1 MAEHNIIGNIG
12 EEVACEMMRKK
23 GFRIVETNWRFGHL
37 EMDIIAVSRKEIAFV
52 EVKTRT
58 STFGGKRP
66 EEYVDELKRRR
77 MAASANAYVKMKQIE
92 LVPRF
97 DIIGLLINPATH
109 EILEQTHLE
118 DAFLPPQRTIGKSSF
133 SGQGRW
139 RHRNNSGNRLWTPE
153 VLPQGSSST
162 EESMAYRQHPP
173 LSALHRP
180 PSQRQQPCGWLC
192 PCCHTVSH
200 RTPGQ

>member
-1 MAEHNIIGNIG
+1 MAEHNIVGNIG
-12 EEVACEMMRKK
+12 EEFACQMMRKK

-66 EEYVDELKRRR
+66 EEYADELKRRR
-77 MAASANAYVKMKQIE
+77 MAAAANVYIKMNRIE

-97 DIIGLLINPATH
+97 DVIGLLINPATH

-139 RHRNNSGNRLWTPE
+139 HHRNRVIGR
-153 VLPQGSSST
+153 
-162 EESMAYRQHPP
+162 
-173 LSALHRP
+173 
-180 PSQRQQPCGWLC
+180 
-192 PCCHTVSH
+192 
-200 RTPGQ
+200 

>member
-139 RHRNNSGNRLWTPE
+139 RHRNRVIGR
-153 VLPQGSSST
+153 
-162 EESMAYRQHPP
+162 
-173 LSALHRP
+173 
-180 PSQRQQPCGWLC
+180 
-192 PCCHTVSH
+192 
-200 RTPGQ
+200 

>member
-1 MAEHNIIGNIG
+1 MAEHNIVGQIG
-12 EEVACEMMRKK
+12 EETACQIMKKK

-77 MAASANAYVKMKQIE
+77 MAAAANAYIKLKQVE

-97 DIIGLLINPATH
+97 DIIGLLINPVTH

-133 SGQGRW
+133 SRQGRW
-139 RHRNNSGNRLWTPE
+139 HHRNRIIGR
-153 VLPQGSSST
+153 
-162 EESMAYRQHPP
+162 
-173 LSALHRP
+173 
-180 PSQRQQPCGWLC
+180 
-192 PCCHTVSH
+192 
-200 RTPGQ
+200 

>member
-1 MAEHNIIGNIG
+1 MAEHNIVGNIG

-37 EMDIIAVSRKEIAFV
+37 EMDIIAVSHKEIAFV

-77 MAASANAYVKMKQIE
+77 MAASANAYIKMKQID

-97 DIIGLLINPATH
+97 DIIGLLINPVTH

-133 SGQGRW
+133 SGQGKW
-139 RHRNNSGNRLWTPE
+139 HHRNRVIG
-153 VLPQGSSST
+153 
-162 EESMAYRQHPP
+162 
-173 LSALHRP
+173 
-180 PSQRQQPCGWLC
+180 
-192 PCCHTVSH
+192 
-200 RTPGQ
+200 

>member
-1 MAEHNIIGNIG
+1 MAEHNIVGNIG

-77 MAASANAYVKMKQIE
+77 MAASANAYIKMKQIE

-109 EILEQTHLE
+109 EVLEQTHLE

-139 RHRNNSGNRLWTPE
+139 HHRNRVIGR
-153 VLPQGSSST
+153 
-162 EESMAYRQHPP
+162 
-173 LSALHRP
+173 
-180 PSQRQQPCGWLC
+180 
-192 PCCHTVSH
+192 
-200 RTPGQ
+200 

>member
-1 MAEHNIIGNIG
+1 MAEHNIVGNIG
-12 EEVACEMMRKK
+12 EEVACEIMRKK

-77 MAASANAYVKMKQIE
+77 MAASANAYIKMKQIE

-109 EILEQTHLE
+109 EVLEQTHLE

-139 RHRNNSGNRLWTPE
+139 KHRGR
-153 VLPQGSSST
+153 VIGK
-162 EESMAYRQHPP
+162 
-173 LSALHRP
+173 
-180 PSQRQQPCGWLC
+180 
-192 PCCHTVSH
+192 
-200 RTPGQ
+200 

>member
-1 MAEHNIIGNIG
+1 MAEHNIVGQIG
-12 EEVACEMMRKK
+12 EETACQIMKKK

-37 EMDIIAVSRKEIAFV
+37 EMDIIAVNRKEIAFV

-58 STFGGKRP
+58 SKFGGKRP

-77 MAASANAYVKMKQIE
+77 MAAAANVYIKMKQVE

-97 DIIGLLINPATH
+97 DIIGLLIDPATH
-109 EILEQTHLE
+109 KILEQTHIE

-139 RHRNNSGNRLWTPE
+139 HHRNRVIGR
-153 VLPQGSSST
+153 
-162 EESMAYRQHPP
+162 
-173 LSALHRP
+173 
-180 PSQRQQPCGWLC
+180 
-192 PCCHTVSH
+192 
-200 RTPGQ
+200 

>member
-118 DAFLPPQRTIGKSSF
+118 DACLPPQRTIGKSSF

-139 RHRNNSGNRLWTPE
+139 RHRNRVIGR
-153 VLPQGSSST
+153 
-162 EESMAYRQHPP
+162 
-173 LSALHRP
+173 
-180 PSQRQQPCGWLC
+180 
-192 PCCHTVSH
+192 
-200 RTPGQ
+200 

>member
-1 MAEHNIIGNIG
+1 MAEHNIVGQIG
-12 EEVACEMMRKK
+12 EETACQIMKKK
-23 GFRIVETNWRFGHL
+23 GFRIIETNWRFGHL

-77 MAASANAYVKMKQIE
+77 MAAAANAYIKLKQVE

-109 EILEQTHLE
+109 EILEHIHIE
-118 DAFLPPQRTIGKSSF
+118 DAFLPPQRTIGRSSF
-133 SGQGRW
+133 SGQGKW
-139 RHRNNSGNRLWTPE
+139 HHRNRVIGR
-153 VLPQGSSST
+153 
-162 EESMAYRQHPP
+162 
-173 LSALHRP
+173 
-180 PSQRQQPCGWLC
+180 
-192 PCCHTVSH
+192 
-200 RTPGQ
+200 